1 MFLDWSDFAAAFFL
15 LSVFFFLSCSHRST
29 GNVATDRTHLHI
41 LDMVSKI
48 QNYGILWHVSS
59 IKSTVSSCHCE
70 DRDANKLTQSVIAA
84 SSNVRFSFISRSF
97 IIGCNARPVPL
108 LKLTVILSLGFNALK

>member
-1 MFLDWSDFAAAFFL
+1 MPYMLVDSCLHTSIRPFLPIRRLDNRNTCQDWHASDDAYMLLTAFSL
-15 LSVFFFLSCSHRST
+15 LPVWPCNHYST
-29 GNVATDRTHLHI
+29 GSPSGTAALHI
-41 LDMVSKI
+41 HDKVSKI

-84 SSNVRFSFISRSF
+84 S
-97 IIGCNARPVPL
+97 
-108 LKLTVILSLGFNALK
+108 